1 MVVVPLP
8 RARDRD
14 HRARPHARARRHR
27 RGLEPASARHPDAA
41 RAPPAPPGAGV
52 IAAVPVETERRAA
65 RTGPLVELR
74 GLTVEYGIG
83 EGAVR
88 AVDGVDLAIAPGE
101 ILGLAGES
109 GSGKST
115 IANAMLQ
122 ILRPP
127 ARIAGGQILFEN
139 EDLTTK
145 SREEL
150 RKFRWRNV
158 SMVFQ
163 SAMNSLNPVMR
174 VGDQFVDMMRAHE
187 RISKRDSLKQAE
199 GLLDL
204 VGIDP
209 RRIRSYPHELSGGMR
224 QRVIIAMAL
233 ALEPELVIMDEPTT
247 ALDVVVQ
254 REIVQQIR
262 TLQRKLGFAVLFI
275 THDLSLLLEV
285 ANRVAIMYAGEIVE
299 EATAEEIHR
308 APRHPYTIG
317 LMQSFPP
324 LRGPVVRMSGIA
336 GSPPD
341 LAATPSGCRFHPRC
355 PHCLPGDA
363 ALYARQTTE
372 RPRLREVAPGHRVA
386 CHLVERDG

>member
-1 MVVVPLP
+1 LIATTHVEAE
-8 RARDRD
+8 RGG
-14 HRARPHARARRHR
+14 R
-27 RGLEPASARHPDAA
+27 RGEP
-41 RAPPAPPGAGV
+41 
-52 IAAVPVETERRAA
+52 
-65 RTGPLVELR
+65 LLELR
-74 GLTVEYGIG
+74 GLTVEYGVG
-83 EGAVR
+83 ADAVR
-88 AVDGVDLAIAPGE
+88 AVDGVNLSIAPGE

-139 EDLTTK
+139 QDLTAK

-187 RISKRDSLKQAE
+187 RISKHRAITRAGE
-199 GLLDL
+199 LLDL
-204 VGIDP
+204 VGMDK
-209 RRIRSYPHELSGGMR
+209 RLVRAYPHELSGGMR
-224 QRVIIAMAL
+224 QRVVIAMAL
-233 ALEPELVIMDEPTT
+233 ALSPELVILDEPTT

-254 REIVQQIR
+254 REI
-262 TLQRKLGFAVLFI
+262 LQELDALKRDFGFAMLFI
-275 THDLSLLLEV
+275 THDLSLLLEF
-285 ANRVAIMYAGEIVE
+285 ADRIAIMYAGEIVE
-299 EATAEEIHR
+299 EASAEEIHR
-308 APRHPYTIG
+308 APRHPYTVG

-324 LRGPVVRMSGIA
+324 LYGPVVRMSGIA

-341 LAATPSGCRFHPRC
+341 LTATPSGCRFHPRC
-355 PHCLPGDA
+355 PHCRPEDGF
-363 ALYARQTTE
+363 LYARQTTE
-372 RPRLREVAPGHRVA
+372 RPRLREASPGHFVA
-386 CHLVERDG
+386 CHLVEREA